1 MQALGQLF
9 KKILPRRKRG
19 AHCWIGVYLTSDRA
33 WVVAMRSNGASGFR
47 VDAQATEKLGRDNWA
62 EALLA
67 LCQKVASGGSVSIA
81 LAPTFYSLLLVD
93 APAVDASEL
102 REAVKWR
109 VKDLVSI
116 PIESM
121 VVDAFALPQDAYR
134 GRLNMIY
141 AAVTDAGTVKKLA
154 AINRERWSLS
164 TISIQELAMVQ
175 ACCQDPQMQQGGTA
189 LLQIEDN
196 AGAIFLIEGGNLY
209 LSRALDVSARD
220 SYAARDNVPSK
231 DGSSSK
237 DSSSPKDSAA
247 SQSQELEQK
256 AERLALDVQR
266 SLDYYESQI
275 GKAAPARVAWV
286 NSNTMSAALADL
298 LRERLSVS
306 VMPLELTALAQ
317 WKQMP
322 DDHEHL
328 CWSIACGAALQGV
341 AADAEN

>member
-1 MQALGQLF
+1 
-9 KKILPRRKRG
+9 
-19 AHCWIGVYLTSDRA
+19 
-33 WVVAMRSNGASGFR
+33 
-47 VDAQATEKLGRDNWA
+47 
-62 EALLA
+62 
-67 LCQKVASGGSVSIA
+67 
-81 LAPTFYSLLLVD
+81 
-93 APAVDASEL
+93 
-102 REAVKWR
+102 
-109 VKDLVSI
+109 
-116 PIESM
+116 M

-141 AAVTDAGTVKKLA
+141 AAVTDAATVKKLA
-154 AINRERWSLS
+154 GINRERWSLA

-209 LSRALDVSARD
+209 LSRALDLTARE
-220 SYAARDNVPSK
+220 SFAARDNLAFK
-231 DGSSSK
+231 EG
-237 DSSSPKDSAA
+237 ATQ
-247 SQSQELEQK
+247 QSQELEQK
-256 AERLALDVQR
+256 AEKLALDVQR

-286 NSNTMSAALADL
+286 NSNTMSATLADL

-317 WKQMP
+317 WKQLP

>member
-1 MQALGQLF
+1 MQALGHLF

-81 LAPTFYSLLLVD
+81 LAPAFYSLLLVD

-209 LSRALDVSARD
+209 LSRALDLSVRD
-220 SYAARDNVPSK
+220 SFASRDNYASRDNLALK
-231 DGSSSK
+231 DG
-237 DSSSPKDSAA
+237 ATQ
-247 SQSQELEQK
+247 QSQELEQK
-256 AERLALDVQR
+256 AEKLALDVQR

-298 LRERLSVS
+298 LRERLSVG

-317 WKQMP
+317 WKQLP

>member
-1 MQALGQLF
+1 MQALGHLF

-19 AHCWIGVYLTSDRA
+19 AQCWIGVYLTSERA

-81 LAPTFYSLLLVD
+81 LAPAFYSLLLVD

-109 VKDLVSI
+109 IKDLVSI

-141 AAVTDAGTVKKLA
+141 AAVTDASTVKKLA
-154 AINRERWSLS
+154 AINRERWTLA

-209 LSRALDVSARD
+209 LSRALDLSARD
-220 SYAARDNVPSK
+220 SFAARDNY
-231 DGSSSK
+231 SSR
-237 DSSSPKDSAA
+237 DNLAPKEGAT
-247 SQSQELEQK
+247 QHSQELEQK
-256 AERLALDVQR
+256 AEKLALDVQR

-298 LRERLSVS
+298 LRERLSVG

-317 WKQMP
+317 WKQLP
-322 DDHEHL
+322 DESEHL

-341 AADAEN
+341 AADAED